1 MSHEVFKKQI
11 YSGLLEI
18 LKDKQMYYSSVVG
31 HNYCHLTEEG
41 EKAVI
46 QYIKLMAPIILE
58 KEQKE
63 LERLAKEMTWRE
75 LKR

>member
-18 LKDKQMYYSSVVG
+18 LKDENLYYESVMG
-31 HNYCHLTEEG
+31 HKYSKFKDQG
-41 EKAVI
+41 EKALLE
-46 QYIKLMAPIILE
+46 YFKMMAPIILE
-58 KEQKE
+58 KERQE
-63 LERLAKEMTWRE
+63 LDKRAKAIVIEE